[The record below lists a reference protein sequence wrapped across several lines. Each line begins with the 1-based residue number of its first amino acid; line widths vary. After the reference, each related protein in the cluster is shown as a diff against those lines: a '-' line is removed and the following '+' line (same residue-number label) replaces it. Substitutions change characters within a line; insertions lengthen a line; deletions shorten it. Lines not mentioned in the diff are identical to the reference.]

1 MKLQPLLAAVLAA
14 TANLASASAS
24 ENDRVASIFIQPV
37 SSPDTPPTLLA
48 ELAVPKIELTSSSS
62 SSSASTTSSSTTPAE
77 VLSYEAPDLSDSESQ
92 QQQPLLRIGVY
103 DPTTKRWTSPTS
115 VMSAANFAKGYAPH
129 FVLSEGGDGSYLGV
143 VCRGVAIDAG
153 YTRDFGPQAVVVRTA
168 AGAQPALGKP
178 VVLNPEGRK
187 VEEVG
192 EKTFFQKYV
201 YLSFVIIAGGDEDA
215 NVLLAGTGGHWL
227 WVRFSCSRAEAI
239 RNNRVA
245 FMLGH
250 VTSWFFTCLLIV
262 TEGRSVSPSCCSFIF
277 PLRDN
282 LSAPVSTKNT
292 IRALWSNF
300 IDFHQLHAPR
310 CKLRE
315 CSCTDLRQLV
325 ASGDHSWKFGSF
337 VRAPQTNQ

>member
-1 MKLQPLLAAVLAA
+1 MKLQSLLAAVLAA
-14 TANLASASAS
+14 TANLASGSAS

-37 SSPDTPPTLLA
+37 SSPDTSPTLLA
-48 ELAVPKIELTSSSS
+48 ELAVPKIESTSSSS
-62 SSSASTTSSSTTPAE
+62 DSTTSSSTTPAE

-92 QQQPLLRIGVY
+92 QQQQLLRIGVY

-153 YTRDFGPQAVVVRTA
+153 HTRDFGPQAVVVRTA

-201 YLSFVIIAGGDEDA
+201 YLSFVITAGGDEDA

-227 WVRFSCSRAEAI
+227 WVRSSCSRAEAI

-245 FMLGH
+245 FVLGH
-250 VTSWFFTCLLIV
+250 VTSWCFTCLLIV
-262 TEGRSVSPSCCSFIF
+262 TEGRNVSPSGCSSIF

-282 LSAPVSTKNT
+282 LSAPVSTRNT
-292 IRALWSNF
+292 VRALCSNL
-300 IDFHQLHAPR
+300 IDFHQ
-310 CKLRE
+310 
-315 CSCTDLRQLV
+315 
-325 ASGDHSWKFGSF
+325 
-337 VRAPQTNQ
+337 